1 MAAARDAGFS
11 ALGMSATSEKIAAT
25 RRVGQRDRLAALP
38 PDPGY
43 PITSALAS
51 LNKLTAL
58 TDALKTYLN
67 KRCKHDHGRG
77 LMIDMQFLDGVLIAL
92 AVLVGAAIA
101 LSVAIL
107 AVASVTKRGQAP
119 YGGTRRDLP
128 PHGGTRRDLPPLPQ
142 PDTDD
147 ARELVLR

>member
-1 MAAARDAGFS
+1 
-11 ALGMSATSEKIAAT
+11 
-25 RRVGQRDRLAALP
+25 
-38 PDPGY
+38 
-43 PITSALAS
+43 
-51 LNKLTAL
+51 
-58 TDALKTYLN
+58 
-67 KRCKHDHGRG
+67 
-77 LMIDMQFLDGVLIAL
+77 MIDMQFLDGVLIAL

-107 AVASVTKRGQAP
+107 AVASVTKRGQEP

-147 ARELVLR
+147 ARELVLRLPPSLTGVGTARSYGAIISGSAPTPSPA